1 MNNLKTPSN
10 YRTIHIL
17 FLLVLLLQIANA
29 FLLWLPQ
36 YVRLIL
42 NQLLFV
48 FLPAYLYLRLTREPL
63 RERVRWRWPGWK
75 VAGLSFLIGMALYPL
90 AAVSGSALQQ
100 LLGYSPI
107 LPADVIPTT
116 ALMGVLAVVAYAVM
130 APLCEEFLFRG
141 VLQPVYE
148 RRGPAWGVGFVGG
161 LFVIFHLSLLQ
172 GISIIPLAL
181 ALGFVNYRARS
192 LPASI
197 LTHFGANALAALVLT
212 DTVFPLG
219 APGMLFSAP
228 VLIASPM
235 VALLALVA
243 FTRLTRR
250 ASPEADASPSAALP
264 GARAFALPAVWP
276 LLIAGLLY
284 MVVIGAEVYTIV
296 SSPGLFAAPLS
307 LPTAEWHAA
316 AQWQYEIHNPA
327 DEPVGDGEC
336 LLTPEGAL
344 IDLACTSTVRAY
356 EVRIGDSFWSSA
368 GGERRDHFRWRADD
382 GSLVSGQT
390 VMHLQDGA
398 YHADIRWTTGADGI
412 RVQINVRGEPE
423 RVFELPWSETPL
435 ADDATLPLLTDYAAP
450 WQLAALDLRMGT
462 WGQTTRFHPFTWR
475 PATQDNGPVAAQWLV
490 MVTGREKVDTPA
502 GAFHAWKVTFGNHQT
517 VWLDDSVTP
526 ARPVRFFNG
535 IETWTLKSNP

>member
-1 MNNLKTPSN
+1 MKTQSS

-17 FLLVLLLQIANA
+17 FMLVLLLQIANG

-48 FLPAYLYLRLTREPL
+48 FLPAYLFLRLTREPL
-63 RERVRWRWPGWK
+63 RERVRWTWPGWK
-75 VAGLSFLIGMALYPL
+75 VAALSLLIGMALYPL
-90 AAVSGSALQQ
+90 AAVSGSVLQQ
-100 LLGYSPI
+100 LLGYSPA
-107 LPADVIPTT
+107 LPDDVIPTT
-116 ALMGVLAVVAYAVM
+116 ALMGVLAIVAYAVM

-181 ALGFVNYRARS
+181 ALGFVNDRARS

-219 APGMLFSAP
+219 APGVLFSAP
-228 VLIASPM
+228 VLIGSPI

-250 ASPEADASPSAALP
+250 TSHVADAPAERAFTLSAA
-264 GARAFALPAVWP
+264 WP
-276 LLIAGLLY
+276 LLVAGLLY
-284 MVVIGAEVYTIV
+284 VVVIGVEIYTIV
-296 SSPGLFAAPLS
+296 SGPGLFAAPLA
-307 LPTAEWHAA
+307 LPAAEWQDA
-316 AQWQYEIHNPA
+316 AQWQYEIYNPA
-327 DEPVGDGEC
+327 DEAVGDGEC
-336 LLTPEGAL
+336 LLTPVGAL

-382 GSLVSGQT
+382 GSLISGQT
-390 VMHLQDGA
+390 VMNLQDGA
-398 YHADIRWTTGADGI
+398 YHADIRWTTDADGI
-412 RVQINVRGEPE
+412 HVRINVRGEPE

-450 WQLAALDLRMGT
+450 WQLAAIELKTGM
-462 WGQTTRFHPFTWR
+462 WGQTARFHPFMWR
-475 PATQDNGPVAAQWLV
+475 QATQDNGPVAAQWLV
-490 MVTGREKVDTPA
+490 MVTGRERIDTPA
-502 GAFHAWKVTFGNHQT
+502 GAFHAWKVAFGTHQT
-517 VWLDDSVTP
+517 VWLDDSVMPT
-526 ARPVRFFNG
+526 RPVRFFNG
-535 IETWTLKSNP
+535 VETWALKENY